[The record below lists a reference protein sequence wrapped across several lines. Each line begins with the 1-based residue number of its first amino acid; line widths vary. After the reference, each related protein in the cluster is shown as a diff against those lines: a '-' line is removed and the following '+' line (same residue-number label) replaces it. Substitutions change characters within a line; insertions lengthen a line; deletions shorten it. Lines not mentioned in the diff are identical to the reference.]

1 MQFESILG
9 TIWLDANSE
18 ALTRVSYT
26 PLIENPLA
34 NQTILALTQS
44 QLEEYFAGKR
54 TTFDLPYQF
63 ESGTPFQQEVWQ
75 ALTEIPYGETCSYQ
89 AVAEKIQRPKAVRAI
104 GQANRNNP
112 LPILVPC
119 HRVIGKSGKL
129 VGYSGFSEAG
139 LQIKEQLLTIENPTM
154 KEMTLF

>member
-1 MQFESILG
+1 MQFESIVG

-18 ALTRVSYT
+18 ALTRVSYA
-26 PLIENPLA
+26 PLAETPLA
-34 NQTILALTQS
+34 NQTILALSQS
-44 QLEEYFAGKR
+44 QLEEFFSGNR

-63 ESGTPFQQEVWQ
+63 ESGTPFQREVWQ

-129 VGYSGFSEAG
+129 VGYSGSSEAG
-139 LQIKEQLLTIENPTM
+139 LQIKEQLLTIENSTLQ
-154 KEMTLF
+154 ELTLF

>member
-18 ALTRVSYT
+18 ALTRVSYA
-26 PLIENPLA
+26 PLAETPLA
-34 NQTILALTQS
+34 NQTILALAQS
-44 QLEEYFAGKR
+44 QLEEFFSGNR

-63 ESGTPFQQEVWQ
+63 ESGTPFQREVWQ
-75 ALTEIPYGETCSYQ
+75 ALIEIPYGETCSYQ

-129 VGYSGFSEAG
+129 VGYSGSSEAG
-139 LQIKEQLLTIENPTM
+139 LRIKEQLLTIENSTLQ
-154 KEMTLF
+154 ELTLF